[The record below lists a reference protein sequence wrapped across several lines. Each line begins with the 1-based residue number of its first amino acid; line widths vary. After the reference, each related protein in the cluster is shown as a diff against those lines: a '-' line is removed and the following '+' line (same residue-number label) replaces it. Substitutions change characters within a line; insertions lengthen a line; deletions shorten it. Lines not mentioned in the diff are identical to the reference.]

1 MISSYTDILMEFLAD
16 LQMESPT
23 VPTENLARQI
33 KRKWLS
39 EPGSTANNYTVQLYS
54 WIVEVVIILQGPG
67 LVAKNKVRQ
76 KTN

>member
-1 MISSYTDILMEFLAD
+1 MEFLAD

-39 EPGSTANNYTVQLYS
+39 EPRSTANNYTVQLYVWDQGWS
-54 WIVEVVIILQGPG
+54 RWLQPNDG
-67 LVAKNKVRQ
+67 Q
-76 KTN
+76 K